1 MRIPSS
7 TTGLPSAPSR
17 RSTPRTSSRLIAS
30 PRTQTSPRG
39 SSGFALRADLRE
51 LREAIES
58 YLEIAEMNVRGAT
71 LYLTGGMSWGDSP
84 TEIWNVIARLRSV
97 RGVLTAA
104 GFENES

>member
-1 MRIPSS
+1 
-7 TTGLPSAPSR
+7 
-17 RSTPRTSSRLIAS
+17 
-30 PRTQTSPRG
+30 
-39 SSGFALRADLRE
+39 
-51 LREAIES
+51 
-58 YLEIAEMNVRGAT
+58 MNVRGAT